1 MTDRVNT
8 VLLYSDDPQVREG
21 MRLAIGTRP
30 APDLRVEFVEAD
42 SYVACVSLM
51 DRYEVDLL
59 LLDGEAAPAGGIGIA
74 RQIRDEFPAPPP
86 VVLAI
91 ARAADNW
98 LAAYAE
104 VDATLRLPLDPI
116 ATGQTVAA
124 LLRGERVGLGH
135 TDAPTRPGAG
145 PALPA

>member
-1 MTDRVNT
+1 
-8 VLLYSDDPQVREG
+8 
-21 MRLAIGTRP
+21 
-30 APDLRVEFVEAD
+30 
-42 SYVACVSLM
+42 
-51 DRYEVDLL
+51 
-59 LLDGEAAPAGGIGIA
+59 
-74 RQIRDEFPAPPP
+74 
-86 VVLAI
+86 VVAI

-124 LLRGERVGLGH
+124 LLRGERLGLGS
-135 TDAPTRPGAG
+135 TDEPARPGAG